1 MYCYFSQP
9 EAKFVVKKYKYKEA
23 VIVDSVKLCS
33 NDNGT
38 SAKNRACISFRVPRS
53 KHGMFFYFRVLC
65 TYHFREFV
73 LSEEYLG
80 TKNTIYSSRNINVFF
95 Y

>member
-38 SAKNRACISFRVPRS
+38 SAKNRACITFRVPRS
-53 KHGMFFYFRVLC
+53 AHPMFSTLVFRDCLI
-65 TYHFREFV
+65 
-73 LSEEYLG
+73 L
-80 TKNTIYSSRNINVFF
+80 RNVC
-95 Y
+95 

>member
-38 SAKNRACISFRVPRS
+38 SAKNRACITFRVPRS
-53 KHGMFFYFRVLC
+53 EHGMFF
-65 TYHFREFV
+65 TFV
-73 LSEEYLG
+73 FYVVIILG
-80 TKNTIYSSRNINVFF
+80 NMFSQKSI
-95 Y
+95 